1 MSKEATHFLCT
12 KRSHRTNGYF
22 ITLYKITKGQFNEAR
37 PKYLS
42 PLGWVNHQ
50 PKNDKRILDKLIPIQ
65 RLEEFTGDD
74 IEKNQFDEYNLYA
87 G

>member
-1 MSKEATHFLCT
+1 M
-12 KRSHRTNGYF
+12 
-22 ITLYKITKGQFNEAR
+22 
-37 PKYLS
+37 YLS